1 MCGICGKISFGKKKI
16 SLKELK
22 EMANTLVHRGPDG
35 EGFYVSKDRNVGLG
49 HRRLSIIDLSTG
61 SQPMANEDRTIWIV
75 FNGEIYNFE
84 ELKGDLL
91 KKGHL
96 FKSKSDTE
104 VIIHAYE
111 EYQEECVKFLNGMF
125 AFAIWD
131 EGSQELFLARDRL
144 GEKPLFYAETENSFI
159 FASEVKAILA
169 NKEVNKKI
177 NFEALNIYLATGY
190 ILAPFSIIEGINK
203 LPAAT
208 TLTFKNGKMKI
219 KEYWDFDP
227 TKKENF
233 SEENWIKKFNDLFGD
248 CVKKRLIADVPL
260 GAFLSGGIDSTSV
273 VAFMNNKNC
282 LKTKTFSIGF
292 KESSYNELCFSN
304 LAAKFLRTDHQTLT
318 IRPNIRKTINKIIWA
333 NDEPLGDTSSVPMWF
348 LSEMTRK
355 KVTVALSGDGGDENF
370 AGYETYIADK
380 IFPICSRLPFQSFF
394 SLIIQRVLPTS
405 FKKVS
410 FDYKLKQFVK
420 ALNFTPEKAH
430 YFWREIFSEE
440 ERKKLFKPEVFSKI
454 KNHDAF
460 FYFKK
465 YFDKFKKGEF
475 LDRSLYVDIKTWLVD
490 DILVKVDRTSMGN
503 SLETRTPFLDYRLIE
518 LLSKVPARLKL
529 NKFNGK
535 YLLKK
540 AVSGIIPKSI
550 IFRPKA
556 GFNAPVPEWLR
567 GELKSLLLE
576 ELSPSSINNLG
587 FFNSKFVSTL
597 IDDYLSG
604 KKDNSLKLW
613 VLLNFDMWHKM
624 FIS

>member
-1 MCGICGKISFGKKKI
+1 MCGICGKISLTSKNVTHR
-16 SLKELK
+16 ELK
-22 EMANTLVHRGPDG
+22 AMANTLIHRGPDG
-35 EGFYVSKDRNVGLG
+35 EGYYINKKRDAGLG

-61 SQPMANEDRTIWIV
+61 SQPMANEDKTIWIV

-84 ELKGDLL
+84 ELKEDLL

-96 FKSKSDTE
+96 FKSRSDTE

-144 GEKPLFYAETENSFI
+144 GEKPLFYAETESSFI

-169 NKEVNKKI
+169 NNEVERKVNL
-177 NFEALNIYLATGY
+177 EALNIYLATGY

-208 TLTFKNGKMKI
+208 TLTFANGKTKI

-227 TKKENF
+227 TKKENL
-233 SEENWIKKFNDLFGD
+233 SEQVWINKFKELFND

-273 VAFMNNKNC
+273 VAFMNNKNS

-292 KESSYNELCFSN
+292 REPSYNELDFSN
-304 LAAKFLRTDHQTLT
+304 LAAKFLRTDHQVLVVK
-318 IRPNIRKTINKIIWA
+318 PNIKKTIKKIVWV
-333 NDEPLGDTSSVPMWF
+333 NDEPLGDTSAVPMWF

-380 IFPICSRLPFQSFF
+380 LFSIYSHLPFRKLFAF
-394 SLIIQRVLPTS
+394 IVPKVLPTS

-410 FDYKLKQFVK
+410 VDYKLKQFVK
-420 ALNFTPEKAH
+420 AGDFTSRKAH

-440 ERKKLFKPEVFSKI
+440 ERRKLFLPNIFSKI
-454 KNHDAF
+454 KNPDVYT
-460 FYFKK
+460 YFKK
-465 YFDKFKKGEF
+465 YFNKFKKGEF
-475 LDRSLYVDIKTWLVD
+475 LDKSLYVDIKTWLVD

-503 SLETRTPFLDYRLIE
+503 SLETRTPFLDYRLVE

-529 NKFNGK
+529 NKFSGK

-556 GFNAPVPEWLR
+556 GFNAPIPEWLR
-567 GELKSLLLE
+567 GELRSLLSG

-587 FFNSKFVSTL
+587 FFNSEFVSTL
-597 IDDYLSG
+597 ISDYLRG

-613 VLLNFDMWHKM
+613 VLFNFDMWHKM
-624 FIS
+624 FMS